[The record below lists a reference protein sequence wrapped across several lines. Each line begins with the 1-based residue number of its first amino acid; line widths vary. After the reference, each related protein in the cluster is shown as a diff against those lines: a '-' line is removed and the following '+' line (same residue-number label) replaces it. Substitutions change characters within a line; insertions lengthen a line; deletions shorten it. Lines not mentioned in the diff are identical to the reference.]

1 MAAIRAII
9 LDCDGVLADTER
21 LHLDAF
27 REALAPRG
35 IEVTEEEYRTRLL
48 GLDDRACAAAVL
60 RRAGAVTDAEVDAFV
75 RRKRALYGRR
85 LDAGVPVVSGVI
97 RFLRRNV
104 RTRALAVV
112 SGACRAEV
120 TRIIDHLGVADLI
133 GVVVAAEDVGRS
145 KPHPEPYLQALDRLC
160 QPGPLDA
167 AACAV
172 VEDSPVGMRA
182 ARDAGMRVIGL
193 TTTYGAADLAA
204 ADLVIDS
211 FGDLTDERLAR
222 LGEAP

>member
-1 MAAIRAII
+1 MPPIRAVI

-35 IEVTEEEYRTRLL
+35 IDVTEEEYRTRLL

-60 RRAGAVTDAEVDAFV
+60 RSAGAATDDEVDAFV
-75 RRKRALYGRR
+75 RRKRALYARR

-97 RFLRRNV
+97 PFLRRNA

-120 TRIIDHLGVADLI
+120 TRIVDHLGVADLI
-133 GVVVAAEDVGRS
+133 GVVVAAEDVGRP
-145 KPHPEPYLQALDRLC
+145 KPHPEPYLQALDRLRRR
-160 QPGPLDA
+160 GPLDPE
-167 AACAV
+167 ACAV
-172 VEDSPVGMRA
+172 VEDSPVGMRS
-182 ARDAGMRVIGL
+182 ARAAGMRVIGL
-193 TTTYGAADLAA
+193 TTTYPAADLAA
-204 ADLVIDS
+204 ADLVIAS
-211 FGDLTDERLAR
+211 FEDLTDGRLDRLAGR
-222 LGEAP
+222 P